1 MFSELEIWLRNND
14 VTQSKLARLLGVRAC
29 TISRIARHGD
39 RPRPELALR
48 IEEITG
54 IDARRLLG
62 IEKPQVAPAPASSE
76 IRSVV
81 GCDLPSNL

>member
-1 MFSELEIWLRNND
+1 MFTELEIWLRKNN
-14 VTQSKLARLLGVRAC
+14 VTQTELARLLGVTKAR
-29 TISRIARHGD
+29 ISNIARHGS

-54 IDARRLLG
+54 IDARHLLG
-62 IEKPQVAPAPASSE
+62 IEKPELAAAPASSE